1 MSCSSVRLGSG
12 FTKTRTFKTPRPAAT
27 LGDGTGSG
35 GAAADAGPTT
45 GAPDGPDEDQVP
57 AQAPGADAPAEAGGA
72 DAPTTELAGTHGT
85 GADATV
91 YVAAQAVPPVVMGVP
106 VPSVA
111 PAVDCA

>member
-1 MSCSSVRLGSG
+1 MRRGSG
-12 FTKTRTFKTPRPAAT
+12 FTKSSTFNPARPAAT
-27 LGDGTGSG
+27 VGDGTGSG

-45 GAPDGPDEDQVP
+45 SAPDGPDNQVP
-57 AQAPGADAPAEAGGA
+57 ALAPGADALAEAGGA